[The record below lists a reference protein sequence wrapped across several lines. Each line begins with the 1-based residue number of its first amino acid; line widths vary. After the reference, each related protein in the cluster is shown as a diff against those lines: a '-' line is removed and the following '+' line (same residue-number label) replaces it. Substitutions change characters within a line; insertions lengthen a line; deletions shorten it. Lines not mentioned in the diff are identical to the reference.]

1 MRSIFFVFI
10 IFFIIAFQACKDSGV
25 NNPVDQ
31 SNMNL
36 VSVYSTN
43 ASTNGVYVTPIN
55 LRDYALIADGTNG
68 LQIVDITII
77 NQPDSVSSYDTDG
90 NANDVTASYINGD
103 LYAFISDYD
112 NGFVVLDIDNP
123 SNPFLIGTILIT
135 GFVNTSFIDQSNKLA
150 YIAMES
156 GQIQVYDISQLP
168 DQPTFVASIPIGSS
182 GINGLYLS
190 GNYLYAA
197 AGNNG
202 LAVIDVT
209 NPANPQLNNV
219 FNTTGVASDVA
230 VNGGFAYVADS
241 YNGMLILDVTSPQ
254 SPVYKSKFTGTGQIL
269 GLYANNNNVF
279 CADNT
284 YGIEN
289 VNVSN
294 ASSPN
299 KVGYIQT
306 NSSANNIF
314 YSGGYIFLAAA
325 EGGLGIYQPTSSLDN
340 R

>member
-1 MRSIFFVFI
+1 MKVLLLAELLI
-10 IFFIIAFQACKDSGV
+10 IVILFQACKDSGI
-25 NNPVDQ
+25 NTPVEQ
-31 SNMNL
+31 SNINL

-43 ASTNGVYVTPIN
+43 ASTNGVFVMPIN

-68 LQIVDITII
+68 LQMVDITII

-90 NANDVTASYINGD
+90 NANDVTAAYVNGD

-112 NGFVVLDIDNP
+112 NGFVVLDVDNP
-123 SNPFLIGTILIT
+123 SNPFLIGTILVT

-168 DQPTFVASIPIGSS
+168 DMPSFVSSISIGTS
-182 GINGLYLS
+182 GINGVYLS

-202 LAVIDVT
+202 LAVINVT
-209 NPANPQLNNV
+209 DPAAPQLVSV
-219 FNTTGVASDVA
+219 FNTTGVASDVV

-269 GLYANNNNVF
+269 GVYANNNNVY

-299 KVGYIQT
+299 QVGYIQT

-325 EGGLGIYQPTSSLDN
+325 EGGLGIYQPTSSLDKK
-340 R
+340 

>member
-1 MRSIFFVFI
+1 MRVLLLALTLVFI
-10 IFFIIAFQACKDSGV
+10 TVFQSCKDNGV
-25 NNPVDQ
+25 TPPADQ
-31 SNMNL
+31 SNINL

-43 ASTNGVYVTPIN
+43 ASTNGVYVMPIN

-68 LQIVDITII
+68 LQLVDITFI
-77 NQPDSVSSYDTDG
+77 NQPDSVSSYNTEG
-90 NANDVTASYINGD
+90 NANDVTAAYINGD
-103 LYAFISDYD
+103 LYAFVSDYD

-123 SNPFLIGTILIT
+123 SNPFLIGTILVT
-135 GFVNTSFIDQSNKLA
+135 GFVNTSFIDQSGKLA

-168 DQPTFVASIPIGSS
+168 DQPTFVSSIPIGSS

-202 LAVIDVT
+202 LAIIDVT

-219 FNTTGVASDVA
+219 FNTSGVASDVA

-241 YNGMLILDVTSPQ
+241 YNGMLILDVTNPQ

-269 GLYANNNNVF
+269 GIYANNNNVF

-294 ASSPN
+294 ASSPD

>member
-1 MRSIFFVFI
+1 MKALLFALLLIFI
-10 IFFIIAFQACKDSGV
+10 TAFQSCKDSGIIT
-25 NNPVDQ
+25 PVDQ
-31 SNMNL
+31 SNINL

-43 ASTNGVYVTPIN
+43 ASTNGVYVMPIN

-68 LQIVDITII
+68 MQVVDITII
-77 NQPDSVSSYDTDG
+77 NQPDSVSSFDTDG

-123 SNPFLIGTILIT
+123 SNPFLIGTILVT

-168 DQPTFVASIPIGSS
+168 DMPTFVSSISIGTS
-182 GINGLYLS
+182 GINGVYLS

-197 AGNNG
+197 AGSNG
-202 LAVIDVT
+202 LAVINVSD
-209 NPANPQLNNV
+209 PAAPVLTNV
-219 FNTTGVASDVA
+219 FNTTGVASDVV
-230 VNGGFAYVADS
+230 VNGGYAYVADS
-241 YNGMLILDVTSPQ
+241 YNGMLILDVTNPQ

-269 GLYANNNNVF
+269 GIFANNNNVY

-299 KVGYIQT
+299 QVGYIQT
-306 NSSANNIF
+306 NSSAVNIF

>member
-1 MRSIFFVFI
+1 MRALLLALTLISLT
-10 IFFIIAFQACKDSGV
+10 AFQACKDNSI

-31 SNMNL
+31 SNINL

-43 ASTNGVYVTPIN
+43 ASTNGVYIMPIN

-90 NANDVTASYINGD
+90 NANDVTAAYINGD
-103 LYAFISDYD
+103 LYAFISDYA
-112 NGFVVLDIDNP
+112 NGFVVVDIDNP
-123 SNPFLIGTILIT
+123 ANPLLIGTILVT
-135 GFVNTSFIDQSNKLA
+135 GFVNTSFIDQNNKLA

-156 GQIQVYDISQLP
+156 GQIQVYDVSQLP
-168 DQPTFVASIPIGSS
+168 DEPTFVASVPIGSS

-197 AGNNG
+197 AGSNG

-209 NPANPQLNNV
+209 NTSNPQLNNV
-219 FNTTGVASDVA
+219 FNTTGIASDVV

-241 YNGMLILDVTSPQ
+241 YNGMLILDVTNPE

-269 GLYANNNNVF
+269 GLYANNNNIF